1 MKKQFISA
9 MKRKLEEERVVVE
22 QELKKI
28 ADKNPE
34 MSEEDYVTKF
44 PQFGDEPEDNAEEI
58 EVYESNLAI
67 EQNLEKTLRDILS
80 AQKRIEDGTY
90 GVCKYCGKEI
100 DEKRLEARRVSS
112 ACISCKSKILKT

>member
-1 MKKQFISA
+1 
-9 MKRKLEEERVVVE
+9 
-22 QELKKI
+22 
-28 ADKNPE
+28 
-34 MSEEDYVTKF
+34 
-44 PQFGDEPEDNAEEI
+44 GDEPEDNAEEI

-100 DEKRLEARRVSS
+100 DEKRLEERPVSS

>member
-100 DEKRLEARRVSS
+100 DE
-112 ACISCKSKILKT
+112 

>member
-100 DEKRLEARRVSS
+100 DEKRLEARPVSS

>member
-28 ADKNPE
+28 ADINPE

-100 DEKRLEARRVSS
+100 DEKRLEARPVSS